1 MSEPST
7 SRDENEDKPR
17 KCSFK
22 LITRKKKI
30 TKKSSRISIGE
41 CNEAMAKTWEKESF
55 KDRKNR
61 GSKRERWLLTRKTW
75 RYMADA
81 GRKLIPDNVGN
92 RPEDVPKIEAYFQDV
107 CQKEPRFLLWR
118 KQSYPGA
125 LGFRSRGRPR
135 GNRFKLGSVRENAS
149 SADEAESAV
158 KVPSVSF
165 LAHPRPAGRYEL
177 QQLRKEFLFGSTEN
191 NNALLSNCKYSDS
204 KSDLVQF
211 INDYISNPEETT
223 PVEESS
229 FNHEELLEKLED
241 YISKTNDTLTLE
253 NNKKPLRTSILESD
267 NTQKNLLETLRRYY
281 ARSTNREKV
290 IGDIL
295 MDRKLLEN
303 LYFELRK
310 TRGFL
315 GRRVIGSSS
324 NLGLNSINYFNSA
337 WNDNQRKY
345 DRVNT
350 SSEYLNIFNDKK
362 NKLFLTNDKS
372 YNLSSPPP
380 VIEIEDMEEKY
391 IDVGIQTMPLEP
403 AMLGLI
409 EDENRRKLDSIE
421 ISDVVSKVSSK
432 ATQRKASIEND
443 DISPS
448 VSDTIKRYLRMARKK
463 SVESDKIDRFKRVNY
478 DRNIRNIKG
487 KGEPDICEGD
497 DTNKSI
503 QTDDSW
509 ISILKN
515 IDDNSNSR
523 ITSSRS
529 SIDTG
534 TTFSGEELL
543 SPPLSPPKSLNA
555 PGMQKSRSSTNVQQG
570 FMSKRIW
577 KGRSK
582 SQTRTN
588 TVASPWTP
596 LGNCLWLHASGKSI
610 LLKDLCLLD
619 LTDLEKE
626 VLSLVSLNKLQE
638 ISLGVPVRIPT
649 GNVLSA
655 GPKKRRPYL
664 LKRRANTTGNLKD
677 KDDNESLYP
686 HTIFGVSL
694 NDCLEQERSSR
705 SHLKVPT
712 EAQYVPK
719 SPRGRSSFS
728 SYIEVPKDSSERSH
742 SCDSTSSTPV
752 SELIKTFTSSSSDI
766 LSDDNDS
773 DIKSNKNGVPSFVTS
788 CLNYL
793 ETYGLHKVGVF
804 RISSSKKR
812 LRQLREDFDH
822 GKTLEE
828 TLSKNE
834 DHVHDVATLLK
845 EYFRALPDALL
856 CNDLYQCFIQTQKI
870 RNRHLQL
877 DAIKHLIQL
886 LPVANRNTL
895 YALLMFLSNLAKC
908 SEDSKNIN
916 GHVVEGNKMDASN
929 LATLFAPN
937 ILHKPIKELSSND
950 LSEEMTMER
959 RLAIDVVTAL
969 IVNYEYLF
977 KVPADLLDEV
987 YVHMLDTN
995 PEGLDNVM
1003 RLRFS
1008 NVEKTIQ
1015 NGSTQ
1020 ESKETLLNVLDKT
1033 GASVS
1038 PEFESS
1044 KHLENQEKKI
1054 WTRGEFTHQNS
1065 GIGGSDDTEDY
1076 RYKPRERETRR
1087 SRSKGVTA
1095 FFPDD
1100 VEAFTYPVFERM
1112 QMNKKPEKTSS
1123 NQIHANGNQEND
1135 YDGVIT
1141 ASLMIP
1147 VPIKQLP
1154 NSSYPLNVEDTDI
1167 PFIEDESRQSNSS
1180 TTNYHCMLATVS
1192 SDSSSVSSPPT
1203 SPDNVGGTTNYTP
1216 DYYNR
1221 KTTKS
1226 DQRSMQSTKDLSKD
1240 VDSDHYKAEKKGKEK
1255 DIKFYQ
1261 KILSS
1266 TGLDRLSKSASSTGV
1281 TKTSVYKEK
1290 LKHGPDDT
1298 TLSPEPVKVC
1308 SSITNIG
1315 GAVLRSKTADI
1326 EHILRKQAA
1335 LKPRKV
1341 SQSSE
1346 TSTGHE
1352 KPKRK
1357 TSAEATRHPLRIDPD
1372 PNVGERLAGC
1382 SSYRSPS
1389 PTRNVWRRKDVISSM
1404 PKHKKPYN

>member
-1 MSEPST
+1 M
-7 SRDENEDKPR
+7 
-17 KCSFK
+17 
-22 LITRKKKI
+22 TRKKKI
-30 TKKSSRISIGE
+30 TQKSSRISIGE
-41 CNEAMAKTWEKESF
+41 CSAAMGKTWEKESF

-81 GRKLIPDNVGN
+81 GRKLIPDGVGN
-92 RPEDVPKIEAYFQDV
+92 RPEDVPKIEAYFQEV

-125 LGFRSRGRPR
+125 LGFRSRCRPR
-135 GNRFKLGSVRENAS
+135 GNRIKLGSVRENTS
-149 SADEAESAV
+149 SADEAENIV

-177 QQLRKEFLFGSTEN
+177 EQLRKEFLFGSSEN
-191 NNALLSNCKYSDS
+191 NTLLSNYQCPDS

-211 INDYISNPEETT
+211 INDCIGNSEEISAN
-223 PVEESS
+223 EESS
-229 FNHEELLEKLED
+229 LDHEQLLEKLED
-241 YISKTNDTLTLE
+241 YISKTKDIRSLE
-253 NNKKPLRTSILESD
+253 NKKSLRTNILESD
-267 NTQKNLLETLRRYY
+267 NTQINLLDTLRRYY

-324 NLGLNSINYFNSA
+324 NLGLTTMNSLSSTWKDTQRNFDRIN
-337 WNDNQRKY
+337 
-345 DRVNT
+345 
-350 SSEYLNIFNDKK
+350 SSSDYLNIFNDKK
-362 NKLFLTNDKS
+362 KIVFSPNDKN
-372 YNLSSPPP
+372 YNLPSPPP
-380 VIEIEDMEEKY
+380 VIEIEDMETKY
-391 IDVGIQTMPLEP
+391 FDFGIQTLPLEP
-403 AMLGLI
+403 VILGLI
-409 EDENRRKLDSIE
+409 EDENRRKIDSSE
-421 ISDVVSKVSSK
+421 TFDNLSKASSK
-432 ATQRKASIEND
+432 CLQRKTSMEND

-463 SVESDKIDRFKRVNY
+463 SVETDKVDRFKRVNY

-497 DTNKSI
+497 DTNKST

-509 ISILKN
+509 LSVLKT

-588 TVASPWTP
+588 TVASLWTP
-596 LGNCLWLHASGKSI
+596 LGNCLWLHASGKSV
-610 LLKDLCLLD
+610 LLKELCLLD
-619 LTDLEKE
+619 LTELEKE
-626 VLSLVSLNKLQE
+626 ILSFVSLNKLQE
-638 ISLGVPVRIPT
+638 ISLGVPIRIPT

-655 GPKKRRPYL
+655 SPKKRRPYI

-686 HTIFGVSL
+686 RTIFGVSL

-712 EAQYVPK
+712 DAQYVSK
-719 SPRGRSSFS
+719 STRGRSSFS

-742 SCDSTSSTPV
+742 SCDSTSTPPV
-752 SELIKTFTSSSSDI
+752 SELIKNFTSSSSDI
-766 LSDDNDS
+766 LSDDNDD
-773 DIKSNKNGVPSFVTS
+773 DIKSKKNGVPSFVTS
-788 CLNYL
+788 CLTYL
-793 ETYGLHKVGVF
+793 EKYGLHKVGVF

-828 TLSKNE
+828 TLTQSE

-886 LPVANRNTL
+886 LPIANRNTL
-895 YALLMFLSNLAKC
+895 YALLKFLNIMAKY
-908 SEDSKNIN
+908 SEDSKNSY
-916 GHVVEGNKMDASN
+916 GHTIEGNKMDASN

-937 ILHKPIKELSSND
+937 ILHKSLKEITTND

-969 IVNYEYLF
+969 IVNCDYLF
-977 KVPADLLDEV
+977 KVPAELLDEV

-1003 RLRFS
+1003 KLRFS
-1008 NVEKTIQ
+1008 SVEKTIQ
-1015 NGSTQ
+1015 NGSNQ
-1020 ESKETLLNVLDKT
+1020 DSKETLLNVQDIS
-1033 GASVS
+1033 GINNV
-1038 PEFESS
+1038 EVESS
-1044 KHLENQEKKI
+1044 KPSETQEKKI

-1065 GIGGSDDTEDY
+1065 GIGGSDDNEEY

-1087 SRSKGVTA
+1087 SRSKGVAA

-1100 VEAFTYPVFERM
+1100 VETFTYPVFERM
-1112 QMNKKPEKTSS
+1112 QMNRKSEKSS
-1123 NQIHANGNQEND
+1123 NNQTHANGNQVNE

-1147 VPIKQLP
+1147 VPMKQ
-1154 NSSYPLNVEDTDI
+1154 SSNLSHPLNVEDTDI
-1167 PFIEDESRQSNSS
+1167 PFIEDESRHTNSS
-1180 TTNYHCMLATVS
+1180 ATNCHRMLATVS
-1192 SDSSSVSSPPT
+1192 SDSSTVSSPPT
-1203 SPDNVGGTTNYTP
+1203 SPDNISGTTNYSQ
-1216 DYYNR
+1216 DYYHKKN
-1221 KTTKS
+1221 TKS
-1226 DQRSMQSTKDLSKD
+1226 DHRSTQSNKDLSKD
-1240 VDSDHYKAEKKGKEK
+1240 VDPDHYKADKKGKEK

-1281 TKTSVYKEK
+1281 PKNSIYKDK
-1290 LKHGPDDT
+1290 LKHGHEDA

-1308 SSITNIG
+1308 SSISNIG

-1326 EHILRKQAA
+1326 EHILRKQSAS
-1335 LKPRKV
+1335 KPRKV

-1346 TSTGHE
+1346 SSGSQE

-1357 TSAEATRHPLRIDPD
+1357 TSAEATRHPLRMDPD
-1372 PNVGERLAGC
+1372 PNVGERLAGS

-1404 PKHKKPYN
+1404 PKYKKPYN